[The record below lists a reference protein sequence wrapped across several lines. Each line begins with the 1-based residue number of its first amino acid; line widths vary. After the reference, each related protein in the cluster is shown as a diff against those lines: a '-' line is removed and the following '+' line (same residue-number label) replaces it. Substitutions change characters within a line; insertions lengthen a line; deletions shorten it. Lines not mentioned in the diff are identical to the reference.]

1 MKKGVNNTTMD
12 IFVLLNLNEEDKK
25 RITQISKE
33 RNVKSDIVAIEY
45 GKFIKKIEMLQVK
58 KTNIDFNIERSILE
72 KKCKL
77 YNLTELETKVLI
89 YYYVDKLKR
98 WEIGNLLNYSEDM
111 ISKIKEKAL
120 NKISKKS

>member
-1 MKKGVNNTTMD
+1 MD

-25 RITQISKE
+25 RITQISNE

-45 GKFIKKIEMLQVK
+45 GKFIKKIEMLQLK

-77 YNLTELETKVLI
+77 YNLTELETKILI
-89 YYYVDKLKR
+89 CYYCDKLKR

-120 NKISKKS
+120 NKINKKPRSN